1 MFANANLWEVG
12 VLIIGLCFIPLT
24 FYLVKTLMRLIELLN
39 GANQTLVENRY
50 NINSI
55 IKNAENMTKSS
66 DEIVNK
72 VNGLTNNVVRAVD
85 PIITAGSRLT
95 RGKKTKVK
103 RKII

>member
-1 MFANANLWEVG
+1 MFQDAGLWEVG

-24 FYLVKTLMRLIELLN
+24 YYLVKTLLRVIELLS
-39 GANQTLVENRY
+39 GVNQTLSENRY

-55 IKNAENMTKSS
+55 INNAENMSKST

-72 VNGLTNNVVRAVD
+72 VNGLTTSVVKVVD
-85 PIITAGSRLT
+85 PIVTAGSKLT
-95 RGKKTKVK
+95 GGKKRKVK

>member
-1 MFANANLWEVG
+1 MFANASLWEVG

-24 FYLVKTLMRLIELLN
+24 YFLVKTLMRLIELLS
-39 GANQTLVENRY
+39 GVNQTLTENRY

-55 IKNAENMTKSS
+55 INNAENMTKSS

-72 VNGLTNNVVRAVD
+72 VNGLTNSVVKVVD

-95 RGKKTKVK
+95 RGKKVKVK